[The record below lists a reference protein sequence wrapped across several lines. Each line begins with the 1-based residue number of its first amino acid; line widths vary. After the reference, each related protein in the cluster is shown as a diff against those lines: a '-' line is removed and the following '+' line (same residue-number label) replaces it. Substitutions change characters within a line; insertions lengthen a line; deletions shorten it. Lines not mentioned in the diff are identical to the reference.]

1 MVQAA
6 SGGHT
11 NCLKT
16 LLDADAAKDLQSSA
30 GYTAL
35 MLVSMIFEPEE
46 HWTLAL
52 QCLFSL
58 WRSCKH
64 FVLLNKAHR
73 FICDDKK

>member
-6 SGGHT
+6 NGGHAE
-11 NCLKT
+11 CLKT
-16 LLDADAAKDLQSSA
+16 LLDADAAKDVQTSA
-30 GYTAL
+30 GSTAL

-46 HWTLAL
+46 HCTLAL

-73 FICDDKK
+73 CNCDDKK